1 MNKDDLRII
10 NYIFPIII
18 FVLLIY
24 SYYAYIIE
32 ICLNKFVY
40 VDRNYDYVYGI
51 FCFYHVN
58 YILILWSFLKIMI
71 ESDIKIP
78 EKYNISEK
86 FIESFEKLASNQNL
100 ESESNTTN
108 SQLISDIDDP
118 MVSIRYNFNKNQ
130 KEYLE
135 IYCKKKDLILLTRTE
150 KGNINICL
158 DCKIIKPDRCH
169 HCRKCNKCILRMD
182 HHCPY
187 LNRCIGYTNQKYF
200 LLFLIYV
207 SIYITFL
214 IVTIMNSFIES
225 WNYKFY
231 NEHTEFHIFVLSI
244 GCICII
250 LPISSLMIYSL
261 RLTFLN
267 RTSLEEEVLSLAVGS
282 KNLFDTGNWK
292 TNFQQI
298 FGKNFIL
305 AFLPVW
311 TTIDNGYDYKRNTEL
326 PSSSIDDKISLI

>member
-1 MNKDDLRII
+1 MNKDDLTKII
-10 NYIFPIII
+10 NYTCPVII
-18 FVLLIY
+18 LLMLIY

-40 VDRNYDYVYGI
+40 VDKNYDYVYGI

-58 YILILWSFLKIMI
+58 FILILWSYFKIMI

-78 EKYNISEK
+78 ANYKISEK
-86 FIESFEKLASNQNL
+86 FIENFHKLAAQENL
-100 ESESNTTN
+100 GSQSNTTN

-118 MVSIRYNFNKNQ
+118 KTSIRYNFNRSQ
-130 KEYLE
+130 KDYLE
-135 IYCKKKDLILLTRTE
+135 DYCKKKGLILLTRTE

-158 DCKIIKPDRCH
+158 ECKLIKPDRCH

-207 SIYITFL
+207 AIYIIFIL
-214 IVTIMNSFIES
+214 VTLMHSFIQS

-231 NEHTEFHIFVLSI
+231 NQHTEFHVFIISI
-244 GCICII
+244 GCICTII
-250 LPISSLMIYSL
+250 PISSLVIYSL
-261 RLTFLN
+261 RLTLLN
-267 RTSLEEEVLSLAVGS
+267 KTSLEEEFTSLALES
-282 KNLFDTGNWK
+282 KNLFDNGGWIK
-292 TNFQQI
+292 NFQQI
-298 FGKNFIL
+298 FGENIIL

-311 TTIDNGYDYKRNTEL
+311 TTLDNGYDYRRNIED
-326 PSSSIDDKISLI
+326 I